1 MFHSL
6 SSGLHETFLI
16 RNVTKWIDVSFSDLN
31 VSLGSLTLSLTFSV
45 WRSVGSGLVDFSV
58 RRDVAVGDA
67 GSVVR
72 DHQWPAVG
80 LLVVEVYIVQT
91 DVAGMAD
98 VEAFGR
104 NGAEHP
110 WFGIYFL
117 LFGRRTLS
125 VGFVIAFGSC
135 GEGGCNHGALFHQQM
150 DVAGQSDGVAGIVAG
165 GQVDGTSAIGGCF
178 LDGTVDSGAVYSL
191 SVGFGTV
198 VFYIIYVGL
207 DCCRA
212 EAEQQEQYLF
222 HHCRGIKVNR
232 FK

>member
-1 MFHSL
+1 MTVAEIL
-6 SSGLHETFLI
+6 
-16 RNVTKWIDVSFSDLN
+16 
-31 VSLGSLTLSLTFSV
+31 
-45 WRSVGSGLVDFSV
+45 
-58 RRDVAVGDA
+58 VAV
-67 GSVVR
+67 VF
-72 DHQWPAVG
+72 VG
-80 LLVVEVYIVQT
+80 
-91 DVAGMAD
+91 
-98 VEAFGR
+98 FR
-104 NGAEHP
+104 
-110 WFGIYFL
+110 
-117 LFGRRTLS
+117 
-125 VGFVIAFGSC
+125 FVIAFGS
-135 GEGGCNHGALFHQQM
+135 GREGGCNHGALFHQQM

>member
-80 LLVVEVYIVQT
+80 LLVVEVYIVQP
-91 DVAGMAD
+91 DVACMAD

-125 VGFVIAFGSC
+125 VGFGVAALVI
-135 GEGGCNHGALFHQQM
+135 NM
-150 DVAGQSDGVAGIVAG
+150 DVAQADIFNDGSGYAADDGRVARVGIVDIDVADASSWCLQGCLRGCACVPQDG
-165 GQVDGTSAIGGCF
+165 GRWG
-178 LDGTVDSGAVYSL
+178 
-191 SVGFGTV
+191 
-198 VFYIIYVGL
+198 
-207 DCCRA
+207 R
-212 EAEQQEQYLF
+212 
-222 HHCRGIKVNR
+222 
-232 FK
+232 